1 MKKSMLVFCMI
12 AFFGMAACTNSDN
25 KSDNKSE
32 TKDEKPENTSSP
44 IESSKQKDGTT
55 IKVNNDG
62 VSIESKDGEKKNNV
76 NISIDSANIEIS
88 RPK

>member
-1 MKKSMLVFCMI
+1 MKKSMLVFCML

-25 KSDNKSE
+25 KSE
-32 TKDEKPENTSSP
+32 AKDEKPENTSSP

-62 VSIESKDGEKKNNV
+62 VSIESKDGEKKTM
-76 NISIDSANIEIS
+76 
-88 RPK
+88 